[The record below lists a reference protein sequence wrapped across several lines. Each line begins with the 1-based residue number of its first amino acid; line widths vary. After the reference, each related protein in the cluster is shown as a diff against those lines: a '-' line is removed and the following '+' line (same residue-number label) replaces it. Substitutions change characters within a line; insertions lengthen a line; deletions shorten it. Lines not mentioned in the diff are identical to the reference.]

1 MRLRLVL
8 GTAALV
14 AALVLPASAAT
25 AAGAQDGLVTTV
37 VDGVTVTTSVPVET
51 TEALEAFYLS
61 ATPKTLR
68 VDVGTGE
75 VVSVTEGIAPE
86 VTPFASVSSSCGAG
100 DACLVAASAPL
111 ADYGFSGSAGTVNGS
126 WASRI
131 TWRTGSRTAQAWYRH
146 PSTGATTSWGGV
158 KGPNTVLTLGSAVTA
173 LRVTLY

>member
-14 AALVLPASAAT
+14 AALILPAAAAT
-25 AAGAQDGLVTTV
+25 AQPPGRVTTV

-86 VTPFASVSSSCGAG
+86 ITPFASVSTSCGPG

-131 TWRTGSRTAQAWYRH
+131 AWRTGSRTAQAWYRN

-158 KGPNTVLTLGSAVTA
+158 KGPNTVLTLSSAVTA